1 MQTWAKKV
9 KRVQVQNRY
18 EKDDEWSRMRY
29 STREDTACLFQESV
43 AAMMRSGSRLHILP
57 ECMLSLEFNSNF
69 KLDVTFHYIHKLSS
83 IFIMCHSNS
92 RLCKMTWDS
101 STSINLHYPFREHA
115 LLSAVNAGLKS
126 TT

>member
-29 STREDTACLFQESV
+29 SIREDTDTACLFQESV
-43 AAMMRSGSRLHILP
+43 AAMTRSGSCLHILP

-69 KLDVTFHYIHKLSS
+69 KLDVTFHYIHTYISYPRYLS
-83 IFIMCHSNS
+83 CV
-92 RLCKMTWDS
+92 TA
-101 STSINLHYPFREHA
+101 T
-115 LLSAVNAGLKS
+115 AGYAR
-126 TT
+126 